1 MIQNL
6 CVEKKWITPWSIY
19 RVLTVVLYV
28 LEHLRTFKKY
38 SLLDH
43 LRKIQIFNYQ
53 NQNPLVPI
61 LDLTLKF
68 TVQLLIFSFKK

>member
-19 RVLTVVLYV
+19 RVLTVLSDV

-38 SLLDH
+38 TLLEH
-43 LRKIQIFNYQ
+43 LRKIHIFNYQ
-53 NQNPLVPI
+53 YQNPLVPI

-68 TVQLLIFSFKK
+68 TLQLLIFSFKK